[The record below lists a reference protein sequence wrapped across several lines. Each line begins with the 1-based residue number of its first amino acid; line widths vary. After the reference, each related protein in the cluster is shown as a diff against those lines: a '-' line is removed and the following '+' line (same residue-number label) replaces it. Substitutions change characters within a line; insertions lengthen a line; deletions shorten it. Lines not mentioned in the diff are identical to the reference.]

1 MKLRI
6 ALMMGLLTGAS
17 FVGCGGPPPDEKI
30 EVASTAIVESVR
42 NTLKDFE
49 KTGKTGS
56 AITSLESDI
65 NGIKTSDPAK
75 GELLAKA
82 LVELQQ
88 LGEGDKVK
96 AKAKEMLQILN

>member
-1 MKLRI
+1 MKLRM
-6 ALMMGLLTGAS
+6 ALMMGLLSGVS

-42 NTLKDFE
+42 KTLKDFE

-56 AITSLESDI
+56 AITALKSDI

-82 LVELQQ
+82 LAELQQ
-88 LGEGDKVK
+88 FGEGEKVK